1 MMFLQK
7 RKPGSMFKRF
17 FVFTTFT
24 VLFCLIV
31 ASFSLMFF
39 FVNFWKNARF
49 TSLSDDALSLAR
61 SVETLYDNS
70 GIGFLRST
78 EQNDSMLIVAG
89 ALVSVADSSGVDM
102 LLLDADGNVLLCKDN
117 VNISSESIIIEKK
130 CVLHSGMRLN
140 RDILDA
146 ALANVPRSYNYEGSV
161 AESDPE
167 NYFITVVPMLYE
179 GTAVGYA
186 AAMQTVTDA
195 YLPYTT
201 EFIRMVIAT
210 ALIAVLFT
218 FIASLIVSYR
228 MVRPLKKMTAT
239 TKKYAV
245 GNFEERI
252 RSVETYN
259 ELQEFVDAFNSM
271 ADSLAVTEESR
282 SSFVANVSHELKTP
296 MTIINGFVDGI
307 LDGTIGENDREKYLQ
322 IVSEETKR
330 LSRLVIAMLNMSK
343 IEAGKLTL
351 APVDIHLH
359 TMLCNTLIGFEK
371 NINEKNINISGLDE
385 LEELTV
391 NADDALI
398 NQVLYNLID
407 NAVKFTPEN
416 GTISFALFAEKKNAV
431 ITIRNSGKGI
441 PKEECELVFD
451 RFYKVDKSRG
461 MDVKSFGLG
470 LHIVKSIIELH
481 NGTITINSV
490 ENEYTEFVLKLPLN
504 GIL

>member
-1 MMFLQK
+1 MVFLQK
-7 RKPGSMFKRF
+7 RRPGSMFKRF
-17 FVFTTFT
+17 FIFTTFT
-24 VLFCLIV
+24 VLFCLLA

-61 SVETLYDNS
+61 SVEILYDDTQGGLLYSAEN
-70 GIGFLRST
+70 
-78 EQNDSMLIVAG
+78 NDSVLIVAG
-89 ALVSVADSSGVDM
+89 TMLSVADTSGEDM
-102 LLLDADGNVLLCKDN
+102 LLLDTAGNVLLCKDSI
-117 VNISSESIIIEKK
+117 NISLDEILVENN
-130 CVLHSGMRLN
+130 CPLHSYLKI
-140 RDILDA
+140 DEAILIN
-146 ALANVPRSYNYEGSV
+146 ALESAPRSYNFEGHIT
-161 AESDPE
+161 ASDSD
-167 NYFITVVPMLYE
+167 NYFLTVVPMFFE
-179 GTAVGYA
+179 GKIVGYA

-201 EFIRMVIAT
+201 EFIRMMIAT
-210 ALIAVLFT
+210 ALIAVLIT
-218 FIASLIVSYR
+218 FIASLITSFR

-252 RSVETYN
+252 KSVDTYN
-259 ELQEFVDAFNSM
+259 ELQEFVEAFNSM

-307 LDGTIGENDREKYLQ
+307 LDGTISEADKEKYLL

-330 LSRLVIAMLNMSK
+330 LSKLVVAMLNMSK

-351 APVDIHLH
+351 TPVNINLYR
-359 TMLCNTLIGFEK
+359 MLCSTLIGFEK
-371 NINEKNINISGLDE
+371 NINDKNINIIGLDT
-385 LEELTV
+385 LEELTI

-407 NAVKFTPEN
+407 NAVKFTPQN
-416 GTISFALFAEKKNAV
+416 GTISLSMISDRKNAV
-431 ITIRNSGKGI
+431 VSIKNTGRGI

-451 RFYKVDKSRG
+451 RFYKLDKSRG
-461 MDVKSFGLG
+461 LDVKSFGLG

-481 NGTITINSV
+481 NGTISINSA
-490 ENEYTEFVLKLPLN
+490 ENEFTEFVFKLPLN
-504 GIL
+504 TNI

>member
-49 TSLSDDALSLAR
+49 TSLTDDALSLAR
-61 SVETLYDNS
+61 SVETLYDDS
-70 GIGFLRST
+70 GAGFLYST
-78 EQNDSMLIVAG
+78 VPNDSMLIVAG

-102 LLLDADGNVLLCKDN
+102 LILDRDGNVLLCKDN
-117 VNISSESIIIEKK
+117 VNITSEEVKIDKN
-130 CVLHSGMRLN
+130 CALHSHIKIDSSLLN
-140 RDILDA
+140 SAIDA
-146 ALANVPRSYNYEGSV
+146 SPHSYNYEGTLST
-161 AESDPE
+161 ADPE
-167 NYFITVVPMLYE
+167 AYFLTLVPMFFD
-179 GTAVGYA
+179 GKTVGYA
-186 AAMQTVTDA
+186 AALQTVTDA

-201 EFIRMVIAT
+201 EFIRMMIAT

-218 FIASLIVSYR
+218 FIASLIASYR

-245 GNFEERI
+245 GNFDERI
-252 RSVETYN
+252 KPVDTYN
-259 ELQEFVDAFNSM
+259 ELKEFVDSFNNM

-307 LDGTIGENDREKYLQ
+307 LDGTISEQDKEKYLL

-351 APVDIHLH
+351 SPVDINLYS
-359 TMLCNTLIGFEK
+359 MLCNTLIGFEK
-371 NINEKNINISGLDE
+371 NINDKKINIVGLDE

-416 GTISFALFAEKKNAV
+416 GTIHFSMYSEKKYAV
-431 ITIRNSGKGI
+431 VSIKNTGRGI

-461 MDVKSFGLG
+461 LDVKSFGLG

-481 NGTITINSV
+481 NGTISINSE
-490 ENEYTEFVLKLPLN
+490 ENEFTEFVFKLPLN
-504 GIL
+504 GII